1 MFGPDAP
8 WRGCVGLVQIQ
19 GATDNQGNKF
29 VVDKYMS
36 TSYPL
41 NVVLMELAMQL
52 DSVGAALSLQWVP
65 REFNAEADALTN
77 EDFSAFGVGRRIY
90 AEFEDLPLTVL
101 RSLMPVG
108 KEVCSEAI
116 VCKRST

>member
-1 MFGPDAP
+1 
-8 WRGCVGLVQIQ
+8 
-19 GATDNQGNKF
+19 
-29 VVDKYMS
+29 MS

-116 VCKRST
+116 VCKRSRGPSDPIAKTRKGQMRWSDPW